1 MRREFNKMHRAG
13 LANED
18 ATFITSNRLNVT
30 AASYR
35 GPGTSMVQHFNLTAK
50 RRSKA
55 SKNNQLY
62 TVTNFHKK
70 KNITRS
76 DYTTKKR
83 KHQNKINLNIPYHLF
98 NRARTT
104 IKQYRYRS
112 RATTYMREAIENT
125 CSPQEFAAWGQ

>member
-35 GPGTSMVQHFNLTAK
+35 GRGTSMVQHLNLMAK
-50 RRSKA
+50 RGSKA

-70 KNITRS
+70 KNITRKES
-76 DYTTKKR
+76 IR
-83 KHQNKINLNIPYHLF
+83 
-98 NRARTT
+98 
-104 IKQYRYRS
+104 IK
-112 RATTYMREAIENT
+112 
-125 CSPQEFAAWGQ
+125 